1 VKKNLWFTAVSLFL
15 LVGCQPPQ
23 EPINVVGNSWLG
35 YQPLY
40 AQHVLHPEQQPSN
53 VHLTMLVSDI
63 SVVRMLTNQAA
74 SVAMLSLDNAISLNS
89 RTDLD
94 FCIALALSS
103 SNGADAILARPDF
116 VPQLKTEAPIRV
128 GMEDSALARY
138 VVSRWLEEHD
148 IDESRVNRIIVLP
161 PGQLAALNTRSVDV
175 IATYAPFTQNLIE
188 AGAEVIFSSHEIP
201 DEIIDT
207 IVVRKSTWQQHKE
220 RLLPF
225 VTTAWD
231 NALTQ
236 AKVPNSEIFN
246 AMMKL
251 SELSAQELNA
261 SMAQLKF
268 YSAKDSREFLTTR
281 YTQVSSKVAD
291 HLQDSAIFD
300 APKMVPVCEGILP

>member
-1 VKKNLWFTAVSLFL
+1 MKKNLWFTAVSLFL

-23 EPINVVGNSWLG
+23 ESINVVGNSWLG

-40 AQHVLHPEQQPSN
+40 AQHILHPEQQPNN

-63 SVVRMLTNQAA
+63 SVIRMLTNQAA

-103 SNGADAILARPDF
+103 SDGADAILTRPDF

-148 IDESRVNRIIVLP
+148 IDPSRVNRMIVLP
-161 PGQLAALNTRSVDV
+161 PGQETALNTNLVDV
-175 IATYAPFTQNLIE
+175 IATYAPFTQILAE
-188 AGAEVIFSSHEIP
+188 HGAEVIFSSREIP

-207 IVVRKSTWQQHKE
+207 VVVRKATWQQYQD
-220 RLLPF
+220 RLLPL
-225 VTTAWD
+225 VTTSWD
-231 NALTQ
+231 TALAQ
-236 AKVPNSEIFN
+236 ARVPNSDIYN
-246 AMMKL
+246 ALMKL
-251 SELSAQELNA
+251 SDLSAEELNTL
-261 SMAQLKF
+261 MAQLKF
-268 YSAKDSREFLTTR
+268 YDAKQSREFLQTGYR
-281 YTQVSSKVAD
+281 DVSKQVAA
-291 HLQDSAIFD
+291 HLQETGVFEV
-300 APKMVPVCEGILP
+300 PKMLPPCEGVL

>member
-1 VKKNLWFTAVSLFL
+1 MKKILWFTAVSLFL

-40 AQHVLHPEQQPSN
+40 AQHKLHPEQQPSN
-53 VHLTMLVSDI
+53 VHLNMLVSDI

-74 SVAMLSLDNAISLNS
+74 STALLSLDNAISLNS

-103 SNGADAILARPDF
+103 SDGADAILTRPDF

-128 GMEDSALARY
+128 GMEDSTLARY

-148 IDESRVNRIIVLP
+148 IDESRINRIIVLP

-188 AGAEVIFSSHEIP
+188 AGAEVIFSSREIP

-231 NALTQ
+231 NAITQ

-281 YTQVSSKVAD
+281 YTQVSSNVAD
-291 HLQDSAIFD
+291 HLQDSGIFD
-300 APKMVPVCEGILP
+300 APKLVPVCEGILP